1 MNVVKELIQSG
12 VDVDEQDQFGSTALT
27 VSAAYNDKRII
38 KLLLKKGRPFTAP
51 ESNGLINDHICINP
65 LNFEE
70 LDIGH
75 LRANQQKV
83 FLTC

>member
-1 MNVVKELIQSG
+1 MPRHTALIEATKGGHMNVVKELIQSG

-51 ESNGLINDHICINP
+51 ESM
-65 LNFEE
+65 
-70 LDIGH
+70 
-75 LRANQQKV
+75 AY
-83 FLTC
+83 T

>member
-38 KLLLKKGRPFTAP
+38 KLLLKKA
-51 ESNGLINDHICINP
+51 CI
-65 LNFEE
+65 FEE
-70 LDIGH
+70 LMWTSETKGVG
-75 LRANQQKV
+75 L
-83 FLTC
+83 L

>member
-1 MNVVKELIQSG
+1 MNVVKELIQNG

-51 ESNGLINDHICINP
+51 ESNALMT
-65 LNFEE
+65 LF
-70 LDIGH
+70 
-75 LRANQQKV
+75 A
-83 FLTC
+83 